1 MTTTHLH
8 EVDYPLMLQILDA
21 LLGGRAVGGFD
32 RLHDGANVDWVML
45 ENSGLSTT
53 EKAAVTI
60 ARGIAIIEVRGGF
73 PGDVSVANAVGQAVE
88 VLRLRH

>member
-8 EVDYPLMLQILDA
+8 EVDYPLTLQILDA
-21 LLGGRAVGGFD
+21 
-32 RLHDGANVDWVML
+32 HDGANVDWVML

-88 VLRLRH
+88 ALRLRH